1 MFTSSL
7 TLFNHSSYNNIYP
20 LSDLMLDRFCFQIL
34 PSIHHKIKWIDV
46 KVSSMKRILS
56 ANYPILSGLGIYNI
70 EKDTDLDIFTDETSL
85 MYILKNQIS
94 SLMIES
100 SRKQGRPRDVNT
112 RIFTNILNTFIN
124 LQYFMFHSWFSS
136 FQRISF
142 RHLRPTVFS
151 STLLELRVKVSSVD
165 DCLFL
170 LDGRFNQL
178 RAFYVDI
185 ASSLPKSNF
194 KINKEKL
201 PNLRCFSLYCFSEI
215 RFYDNIIIPLL
226 HRMSNLE
233 ELALYLSSVVCDKK
247 FIDGNN
253 LKQNII
259 DYMPELNQF
268 RFSIHSTILLK
279 DQIDL
284 PSNEDIK
291 HSFKDFSN
299 NKIISCVNYFF
310 EAKYGQCHIYSCPY
324 PIPTY
329 ENISNNFPSGLF
341 RYVSDVSLF
350 DEYPFEYEFFIQIA
364 QSFPLLKNL
373 TITNQKGQNNKQY
386 RKSNNNN
393 EDFLLIRY
401 PHLKY
406 LHFKQT
412 HNDYI
417 EQFLLDTKTCLPYDI
432 LLFTDF
438 KSLQRVTHNFT
449 RNATRINCSK
459 MRYICFDRISRFPK
473 HFKNYFLDTEIHV
486 L

>member
-1 MFTSSL
+1 
-7 TLFNHSSYNNIYP
+7 
-20 LSDLMLDRFCFQIL
+20 
-34 PSIHHKIKWIDV
+34 
-46 KVSSMKRILS
+46 MKRILC
-56 ANYPILSGLGIYNI
+56 ATYPILSGLGIYNI

-100 SRKQGRPRDVNT
+100 SSNQGRPRD
-112 RIFTNILNTFIN
+112 
-124 LQYFMFHSWFSS
+124 FHSWFSS

-142 RHLRPTVFS
+142 GYLLPTVFS
-151 STLLELRVKVSSVD
+151 STLLELRVKVTSVD

-215 RFYDNIIIPLL
+215 RFYDNIIIRLL

-233 ELALYLSSVVCDKK
+233 ELALYLSPVVCDKK

-268 RFSIHSTILLK
+268 GFSIHSTILLK

-284 PSNEDIK
+284 PSNEDIE

-310 EAKYGQCHIYSCPY
+310 EAKYGACHIYSCPY
-324 PIPTY
+324 LIPTY
-329 ENISNNFPSGLF
+329 QNISNNFPGGLF
-341 RYVSDVSLF
+341 RYVSAVSLF
-350 DEYPFEYEFFIQIA
+350 DEHPFEYEFFIQIA
-364 QSFPLLKNL
+364 QSFPFLKNL

-393 EDFLLIRY
+393 EDLLIRY
-401 PHLKY
+401 PYLKY
-406 LHFKQT
+406 LDFKQT

-432 LLFTDF
+432 VLFTDF

-449 RNATRINCSK
+449 RNATRVNCSK
-459 MRYICFDRISRFPK
+459 MRYICLDRISRFPK
-473 HFKNYFLDTEIHV
+473 HFKNYFLDKEIHV
-486 L
+486 V